1 MDLKQHHDVVYGNG
15 GRPKVPSSV
24 IKSEPRSIS
33 PCYSQ
38 ADEVL
43 RNPPKPSG
51 SGGLFSGIA
60 GNNRL
65 RQPDDWLTPRSP
77 VTITMPPNSA
87 SSSGSTNLSPSP
99 GPAMHPG
106 IYPSTSNGYPSPTM
120 STSSYDLYPG
130 SKLSKYCF
138 LLFELGSVD
147 YKISLVS
154 MRCKYCRL
162 IRVDFSL
169 EIHLN

>member
-38 ADEVL
+38 TDEVL

-138 LLFELGSVD
+138 YYSNLTL
-147 YKISLVS
+147 
-154 MRCKYCRL
+154 
-162 IRVDFSL
+162 
-169 EIHLN
+169 